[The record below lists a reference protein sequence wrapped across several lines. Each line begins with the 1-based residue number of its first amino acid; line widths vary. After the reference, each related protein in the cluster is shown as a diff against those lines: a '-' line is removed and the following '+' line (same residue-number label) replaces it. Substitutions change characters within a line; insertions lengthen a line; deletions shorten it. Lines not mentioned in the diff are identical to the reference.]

1 MNKLLK
7 NANECEDEFIKLA
20 IERSESDH
28 ADELKKAKRTLRQ
41 NEKRIAELNKLF
53 TQLYEDNV
61 AGKITDELFSMMF
74 KSYEAEQSNLK
85 ENSEALPLLSRK
97 RAEKRG
103 YFSIR
108 QYCEKI

>member
-20 IERSESDH
+20 IERSGSDH

-53 TQLYEDNV
+53 IRLYEDNV
-61 AGKITDELFSMMF
+61 AGKITDERFSMMS

-85 ENSEALPLLSRK
+85 EDSEALTAFIEEKSRK
-97 RAEKRG
+97 TRI
-103 YFSIR
+103 FLNSSIL
-108 QYCEKI
+108 